1 MDNIDIEIDADEV
14 LNLEQQQ
21 YQIGYQEGVEQSA
34 KEQYL
39 EGKQFGYQTGFQ
51 RFLIVGYIH
60 GLIEEWESQSYM
72 GRYSGDGGDGD
83 GAEKKKLEVMQGH
96 LQQLKSYVD
105 ISNDGLLLNNDEKSV
120 ARFEVQLKK
129 ARNKLRVICQLCKE
143 SWKIN
148 EVDKLIETVGGAM
161 QVSENVDDM
170 W

>member
-1 MDNIDIEIDADEV
+1 MDNIDIEIDSDEV

-60 GLIEEWESQSYM
+60 GLIEKWEDNMSEY
-72 GRYSGDGGDGD
+72 GGDGV
-83 GAEKKKLEVMQGH
+83 EKKKLEAIQGH

-105 ISNDGLLLNNDEKSV
+105 ISNGDDGLLLNNDEKSV
-120 ARFEVQLKK
+120 AQFEVQLKK

-148 EVDKLIETVGGAM
+148 EVDKLIETVGGTM